1 LAVEVQSLFIFL
13 VIGALAGWIAGSLMR
28 GGGFGLLGN
37 IAVGVVG
44 AVLGGFV
51 FDFVGVSAGGFV
63 GSLITAVVG
72 AAILLFVIG
81 LIKRT

>member
-1 LAVEVQSLFIFL
+1 LAVDGHCLFVFL
-13 VIGALAGWIAGSLMR
+13 VIGALAGWIAGKLMG

-44 AVLGGFV
+44 AVLGGFI
-51 FDFVGVSAGGFV
+51 FDFVGVTAGGFID
-63 GSLITAVVG
+63 SLITAVVG

-81 LIKRT
+81 LIKRD